1 MLIRQTK
8 RENVPRPNKDLIC
21 LPTNLHSL
29 CLFTSIGFIFLIRGL
44 YIIFLYYYGAFI
56 LHRFGPID

>member
-8 RENVPRPNKDLIC
+8 RENVPNKDLICQC

-29 CLFTSIGFIFLIRGL
+29 CLFTCIGFIFLITYIMVPLL
-44 YIIFLYYYGAFI
+44 YTDLVRLIKK
-56 LHRFGPID
+56 